1 MPQLSLGYM
10 VSPDFLKEAHLRSE
24 EDTLTLKPW
33 KRHFVQEPTKKELV
47 LLCEDQTKWR
57 KQKLTIKDKE
67 VLGGQ
72 GAEPFVCP
80 FSVNFV

>member
-1 MPQLSLGYM
+1 M
-10 VSPDFLKEAHLRSE
+10 
-24 EDTLTLKPW
+24 
-33 KRHFVQEPTKKELV
+33 QEPTKKELV